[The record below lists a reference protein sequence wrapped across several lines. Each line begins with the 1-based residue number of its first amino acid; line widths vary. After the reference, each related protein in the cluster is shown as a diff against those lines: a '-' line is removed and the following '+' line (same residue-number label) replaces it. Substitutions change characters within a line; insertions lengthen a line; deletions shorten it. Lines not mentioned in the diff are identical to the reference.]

1 MKFKFVNKAKD
12 LNPADIQAKM
22 NFSKVAQS
30 AKALSSVKLTTGILK
45 LGSGTITTV
54 VASSAVVLTTV
65 IGFSYPKL
73 FKSKSVEKAPPVEQI
88 AEPLEE
94 TVSDPVSAQEE
105 IADLPKSEPEEKETI
120 EVIKEGAP
128 EEILN
133 NNVEIHNSV
142 AENIFIRPK
151 PLPDVSAFYAFIGKE
166 LRYPIEHLKNPI
178 TGNVEVRFTV
188 NKEGKAVDFK
198 IKKSLGIAFNNEA
211 IRVLRSY
218 ENWQPASLNG
228 EAVDYNMDISIRFQT
243 K

>member
-22 NFSKVAQS
+22 NFGKVAQS
-30 AKALSSVKLTTGILK
+30 AKALSSVKLTTGMLK

-73 FKSKSVEKAPPVEQI
+73 FKSKSVEKAPVEQI

-94 TVSDPVSAQEE
+94 TGVSDPIAVQEE
-105 IADLPKSEPEEKETI
+105 MADLPKSEPEEKETI

-151 PLPDVSAFYAFIGKE
+151 PLPDVPAFYAFIDKE

-178 TGNVEVRFTV
+178 AGNVEVRFTI
-188 NKEGKAVDFK
+188 NKEGKAIDFK
-198 IKKSLGIAFNNEA
+198 IKKSLGDAFNNEA
-211 IRVLRSY
+211 IRVLKKY
-218 ENWQPASLNG
+218 QNWQPASLNG